1 MPLLYLLGTGA
12 ALSDGTRTTTMLA
25 FAANASVLVVD
36 CGGDVVQRLLAAGV
50 TLEQIEALI
59 LTHEHPDHVGGFALF
74 MERIWLAGRRRP
86 IDVYGPAPA
95 LSQARRVWEAF
106 NTAGWSGVPE
116 IRWHDVPLSEGVTVL
131 ENEVWRVLASPGT
144 HSVPVIGIRVE
155 DRARGGVVA
164 YSSDTERSDAIARLA
179 DAADILVH
187 EATKESFR
195 GHTTYEDA
203 AHVARQAGVGR
214 LILVHLPPDA
224 RAADLADA
232 RKSFSPIQL
241 GADGDCWNF

>member
-1 MPLLYLLGTGA
+1 MAMLYLLGTGA
-12 ALSDGTRTTTMLA
+12 ALSDGARTTTMLA
-25 FAANASVLVVD
+25 FVATESVLVVD
-36 CGGDVVQRLLAAGV
+36 CGGDVVQRLLAEHID
-50 TLEQIEALI
+50 LNHLEALI
-59 LTHEHPDHVGGFALF
+59 ITHEHPDHVGGFPLF

-95 LSQARRVWEAF
+95 LSQARRIWEAF
-106 NTAGWSGVPE
+106 NTGGWQGVPE
-116 IRWHDVPLSEGVTVL
+116 IHWHEVPLAEGAPVL
-131 ENEVWRVLASPGT
+131 ENEVWKVSAAPGT

-155 DRARGGVVA
+155 DRAGGGAVA

-179 DAADILVH
+179 DGADILVH

-214 LILVHLPPDA
+214 LVLVHLPPNA